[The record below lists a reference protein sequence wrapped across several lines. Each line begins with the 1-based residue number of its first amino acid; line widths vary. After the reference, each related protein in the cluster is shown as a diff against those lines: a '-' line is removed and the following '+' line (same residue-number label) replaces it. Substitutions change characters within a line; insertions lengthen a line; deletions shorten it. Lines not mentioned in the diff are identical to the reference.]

1 MIAFFAPAWRCFSA
15 SSRLVNRPEHSSTTS
30 TPCSRCASSAGVRF
44 AETAIFLPLMTTA
57 SSVAS
62 TVPSKIPC
70 TESYLKRCASV
81 FGLST
86 SLIRTTSKV
95 ARRLIAARRVLR
107 PILPKPLMA
116 KRAMCA
122 SLLGEGHIGSELESV
137 KRVDRLTRAHG
148 RHVQSQE
155 WSLSRLRRPRPS
167 RIGGRDYAAHYRF
180 DYSTC

>member
-1 MIAFFAPAWRCFSA
+1 MITFFAPAWRCFSA

-116 KRAMCA
+116 KRAMCKPPGGGTHRLGSGERQA
-122 SLLGEGHIGSELESV
+122 SRQTHSSARPTWYSLE
-137 KRVDRLTRAHG
+137 HG
-148 RHVQSQE
+148 RYAAFGERDQTAF
-155 WSLSRLRRPRPS
+155 
-167 RIGGRDYAAHYRF
+167 GGRDYAAPLR
-180 DYSTC
+180 